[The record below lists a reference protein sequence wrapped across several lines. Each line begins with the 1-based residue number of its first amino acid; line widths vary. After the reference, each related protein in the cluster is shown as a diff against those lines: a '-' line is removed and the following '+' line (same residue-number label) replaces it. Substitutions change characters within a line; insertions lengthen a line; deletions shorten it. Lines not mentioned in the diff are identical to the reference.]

1 MSVNDI
7 TNSMVF
13 VFLGTY
19 GKPIRLVDEEST
31 DICSNFSIISFISC
45 VSQISEVKS
54 RSTVA
59 P

>member
-1 MSVNDI
+1 
-7 TNSMVF
+7 
-13 VFLGTY
+13 
-19 GKPIRLVDEEST
+19 LVDEEST